1 MPDADP
7 AQQQAGTGG
16 EPAVESSDDWAAL
29 DRLISWAIAQGDAA
43 VDEICRYLTQRLN
56 ERRAQAAH
64 ELLPDWARTYSRRSV
79 PYRGRGRDQACS
91 QLRRRLR
98 AHHGDAQRPIG
109 AERPPRLRRT
119 SG

>member
-7 AQQQAGTGG
+7 AQQQAGAGR

-43 VDEICRYLTQRLN
+43 VDEICRYFTQRLN
-56 ERRAQAAH
+56 ARRAQAIH
-64 ELLPDWARTYSRRSV
+64 ELLPDWARTYSRRSL
-79 PYRGRGRDQACS
+79 PYRGRGRDQACL

-98 AHHGDAQRPIG
+98 AHHGDAPRPIG
-109 AERPPRLRRT
+109 AERPPRLRRMP
-119 SG
+119 G